1 MLVLTVTDDG
11 LGMTSEQARA
21 ALQPGENP
29 DKSSMT
35 GIGLGNV
42 NRRLKLA
49 YGKGAGLT
57 IDSTPGEYIRV
68 SVRIG
73 KEIDAPGEG

>member
-1 MLVLTVTDDG
+1 MLTIDDDG
-11 LGMTSEQARA
+11 VGMTEEEAAA
-21 ALQPGENP
+21 ALRPGEGA

-49 YGKGAGLT
+49 YGKRAGIS
-57 IDSTPGEYIRV
+57 IDSIAGGYTKLY
-68 SVRIG
+68 VRIN
-73 KEIDAPGEG
+73 KET

>member
-1 MLVLTVTDDG
+1 MLVLTITDDS

-49 YGKGAGLT
+49 YGKRAGIS
-57 IDSTPGEYIRV
+57 IDSAEGEYTRLY
-68 SVRIG
+68 VRLV
-73 KEIDAPGEG
+73 KET